1 MVLVRPISRVFL
13 MLALAVA
20 AIACTDGDD
29 AGAPVPNAPARSDD
43 GLVSEDAGATEFVP
57 GRFIFQ
63 FNSITAQA
71 TFRGSVATLN
81 VRNGTG
87 SQLGAPSLYVLGVD
101 DMRYDGEVAG
111 AAPIADGE
119 GVSLEFR
126 FPEAVTPETIGL
138 AVLSFGDDTVGAMA
152 PVPRSGG

>member
-1 MVLVRPISRVFL
+1 

-20 AIACTDGDD
+20 STACTDGDD
-29 AGAPVPNAPARSDD
+29 AGTPVPTAPAPSDD
-43 GLVSEDAGATEFVP
+43 GLVSEDAGATEFVL

-71 TFRGSVATLN
+71 NFRGSVATLN
-81 VRNGTG
+81 IRNGTG

-101 DMRYDGEVAG
+101 DRRYDGEVTG
-111 AAPIADGE
+111 AVPIADGE

-126 FPEAVTPETIGL
+126 FPEEVTPETIGL

-152 PVPRSGG
+152 PVPRARG